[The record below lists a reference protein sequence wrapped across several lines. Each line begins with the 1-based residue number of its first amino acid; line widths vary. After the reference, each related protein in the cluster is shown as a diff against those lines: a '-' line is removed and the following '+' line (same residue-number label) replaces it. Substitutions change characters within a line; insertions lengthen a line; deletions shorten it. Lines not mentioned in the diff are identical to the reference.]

1 MNSLEPVSFFD
12 GLERFNSIES
22 CMLRYV
28 QLLCYISY
36 VMTTPP
42 FYFILT
48 VKSPIKHVVI
58 NVIQNYS
65 NLIRLPFQ
73 SMKYVHNIII
83 LYTPVKQCIVLIVHK
98 VFKINLSDILFFF
111 VGGVLG
117 GRGCLD
123 NYLSTSFWP
132 PTLVTAAMYL
142 IMILEASVFP
152 APDSP

>member
-1 MNSLEPVSFFD
+1 
-12 GLERFNSIES
+12 
-22 CMLRYV
+22 
-28 QLLCYISY
+28 
-36 VMTTPP
+36 MTTPP

-98 VFKINLSDILFFF
+98 VFKINLSDIFFF
-111 VGGVLG
+111 LWGGVRWEGVSGQLPLDFLLASHIGYRGDVPHNDFG
-117 GRGCLD
+117 GLC
-123 NYLSTSFWP
+123 
-132 PTLVTAAMYL
+132 
-142 IMILEASVFP
+142 FP
-152 APDSP
+152 CP